1 MRALGLAVV
10 VASVLALAGCARD
23 IPYPTLKAKY
33 ATPASRFLLLPDGV
47 TVHYR
52 DQGKAD
58 GPPIV
63 MVHGF
68 AANLDAWEPWVA
80 RLGRDDRIITLDLPA
95 HGLTLVPRGY
105 RVSTA
110 GQVEVV
116 DQLTRALGV
125 DRFVLAG
132 NSMGGGVAWTY
143 ALAHPDHVRALV
155 LVDSVGLPPAAK
167 SGASRTGG
175 PPLVFVLLGNPVG
188 RALLRQIDPRP
199 LAERGLKQAYI
210 DPALVTPALVDRY
223 VELARAPEHRAL
235 LLAAQDRPRTP
246 VTAQTFAGI
255 HTPTLVMHGAADTV
269 IPLGAGQALAA
280 AIPGARLIVYPGVGH
295 VPMEQIPD
303 RSAADLR
310 NFLHGL
316 DAAQPGHERVP

>member
-1 MRALGLAVV
+1 MKRLAPLL
-10 VASVLALAGCARD
+10 VATVMAFALAGCAKD
-23 IPYPTLKAKY
+23 IPYATLKAKY
-33 ATPASRFLLLPDGV
+33 ATPASRFMTLPDGV

-52 DQGKAD
+52 DQGRRD

-68 AANLDAWEPWVA
+68 AANLDAWEPWAA
-80 RLGRDDRIITLDLPA
+80 RLGPDYRIITLDLPA
-95 HGLTLVPRGY
+95 HGLTTVPPDY

-132 NSMGGGVAWTY
+132 NSMGGGVAWSY
-143 ALAHPDHVRALV
+143 DLAHPDRVSALV
-155 LVDSVGLPPAAK
+155 LVDSVGPRPPTRK
-167 SGASRTGG
+167 GAG

-188 RALLRQIDPRP
+188 RAMLRQINPRP
-199 LAERGLKQAYI
+199 LAERGLKQGYI
-210 DPALVTPALVDRY
+210 DPHLVTPQLVDRY
-223 VELARAPEHRAL
+223 VELALAPGHRTL

-246 VTAQTFAGI
+246 VTGETFRNI
-255 HTPTLVMHGAADTV
+255 RTPTLVLHGAADTV
-269 IPLGAGQALAA
+269 IPLAAGQALAE

-303 RSAADLR
+303 RSAADVR
-310 NFLHGL
+310 SFLGGL
-316 DAAQPGHERVP
+316 NTAAPSQR